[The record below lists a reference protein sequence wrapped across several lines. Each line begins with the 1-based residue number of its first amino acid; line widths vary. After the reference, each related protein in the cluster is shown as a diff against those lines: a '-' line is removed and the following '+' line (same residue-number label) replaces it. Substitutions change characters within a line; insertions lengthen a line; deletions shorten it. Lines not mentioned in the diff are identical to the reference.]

1 MVGFTVI
8 NIAGTVVLITVPPTA
23 ASRGGL
29 LVTFYFM
36 QCFQA
41 VSPSMWGMLSRN
53 VAGHTKKSIAYALFC
68 E

>member
-41 VSPSMWGMLSRN
+41 VSIDVGHALS
-53 VAGHTKKSIAYALFC
+53 
-68 E
+68 